1 MNKKM
6 IILMLCGLFLI
17 SCQSHEEP
25 ETFFGTYVVS
35 SIESSR
41 AIDISG
47 KGEVS
52 ANILSQLRAMGKNT
66 QAYFLNI
73 YSPEYFNSGF
83 LQVTFQLPQHLPEQA
98 KIQIENMF
106 AGRRLQILENGSVN
120 LQWQTNEMSRNP
132 NELSETFIV
141 NSMEFTSNR
150 SQELLLEVT
159 QKWFD
164 HSVQDWTVSNVTYIF
179 SKN

>member
-17 SCQSHEEP
+17 SCQSNEEP
-25 ETFFGTYVVS
+25 ETFFGNYVVS
-35 SIESSR
+35 SIESSK

-52 ANILSQLRAMGKNT
+52 VNILSQLRAMGKNT
-66 QAYFLNI
+66 QSYFLNI
-73 YSPEYFNSGF
+73 YSPEYFNVGF
-83 LQVTFQLPQHLPEQA
+83 SQVTFQLPQHLPEQA
-98 KIQIENMF
+98 EIQIENMF

-120 LQWQTNEMSRNP
+120 LQWQTNDVTRNP
-132 NELSETFIV
+132 NELSETFTV
-141 NSMEFTSNR
+141 NTMGFTSNR
-150 SQELLLEVT
+150 NQELVLEVV
-159 QKWFD
+159 QKWYD
-164 HSVQDWTVSNVTYIF
+164 HSVQDWTVSNVTYKF